1 MFQLK
6 TDGQKVEIIFLSEP
20 NPKIVSA
27 IESLGL
33 RQQSPTEWI
42 AEKVE
47 DVILDKLKNFT
58 QRFSNLGT
66 EIIEIATVEAVGIQV
81 EAHPPSPLPET
92 NEIEELKREVADLK
106 KLLGVCSQK
115 LSNLKE
121 LSNLKATP
129 KSKKSRSKASSRS
142 GG

>member
-20 NPKIVSA
+20 NLKIVSA

-58 QRFSNLGT
+58 QRFSSLGT
-66 EIIEIATVEAVGIQV
+66 EIIEVDAVEVVDVQV
-81 EAHPPSPLPET
+81 DSPPSELLRET
-92 NEIEELKREVADLK
+92 NEMEDLKREVADLK

-115 LSNLKE
+115 LSD
-121 LSNLKATP
+121 LKATP
-129 KSKKSRSKASSRS
+129 KTKKSRSKASRRS
-142 GG
+142 GS